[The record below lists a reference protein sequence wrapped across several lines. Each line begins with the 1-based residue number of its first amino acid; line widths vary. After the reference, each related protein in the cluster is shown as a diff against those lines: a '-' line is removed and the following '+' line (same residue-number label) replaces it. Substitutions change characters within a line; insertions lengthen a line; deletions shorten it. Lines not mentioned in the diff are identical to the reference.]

1 MNFYFL
7 FLKENNQIMNT
18 SVGNK
23 LKELRKS
30 SGFTLEEICDQLNV
44 STSTYSRMEKGETA
58 TWTSL
63 IDKIC
68 SIYKIEPEE
77 LLLSEE
83 KYVLINNNQKG
94 GSTTLTGNIINNLSE
109 KVIELYE
116 RMLFEKDKK
125 IENLENKLNK

>member
-1 MNFYFL
+1 
-7 FLKENNQIMNT
+7 MNT

-125 IENLENKLNK
+125 IENLEKKLNK

>member
-7 FLKENNQIMNT
+7 FLKENNRIMNT
-18 SVGNK
+18 TIGKK

-30 SGFTLEEICDQLNV
+30 SGFTLDEICEQLNI
-44 STSTYSRMEKGETA
+44 SPSTYSRMEKGETA
-58 TWTSL
+58 TWTSM

-68 SIYKIEPEE
+68 EIYKIEPEE

-83 KYVLINNNQKG
+83 KYVLINNNQHG

-116 RMLFEKDKK
+116 RMIVEKDKK
-125 IENLENKLNK
+125 IADLQKK

>member
-1 MNFYFL
+1 MN
-7 FLKENNQIMNT
+7 K
-18 SVGNK
+18 SVGEK

-30 SGFTLEEICDQLNV
+30 RGIPLEDILQQLNI
-44 STSTYSRMEKGETA
+44 SKSTYDRMERGETA
-58 TWTSL
+58 SWTSM

-68 SIYKIEPEE
+68 GIYKIEPEE

-116 RMLFEKDKK
+116 RMLSEKEKK
-125 IENLENKLNK
+125 IADLENRVHK